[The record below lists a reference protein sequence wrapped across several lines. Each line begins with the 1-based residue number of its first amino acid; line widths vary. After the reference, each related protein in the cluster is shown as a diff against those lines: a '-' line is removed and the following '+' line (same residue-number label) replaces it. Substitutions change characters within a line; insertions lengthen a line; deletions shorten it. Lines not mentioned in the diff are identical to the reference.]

1 MGRNSSPLI
10 RFIMVQI
17 LYFSLCFVIL
27 FSFFARAG
35 SKLLTKAPGDGSVSY
50 ASAS

>member
-1 MGRNSSPLI
+1 MGISSSRLI
-10 RFIMVQI
+10 RFIMDRI
-17 LYFSLCFVIL
+17 LHFSLCFVIL